1 MKEIEKKR
9 GNKLNNIRENE
20 RIANFR
26 KHIPQNKALIEKGK
40 NGIDN
45 IRKIVSN
52 QRKRKQR
59 VVTQVE
65 K

>member
-9 GNKLNNIRENE
+9 GNKFNNIRENE